1 LLQPAWRVIEAHPR
15 LPATGNVAGLAQRNP
30 ETGEVIGASSGIGA
44 GDTMNYGELE
54 SKLRHRA
61 GFSFSTKDR

>member
-30 ETGEVIGASSGIGA
+30 ETGEVIGASSWIVA
-44 GDTMNYGELE
+44 GDTLDYGIAIEGLMRWRERE
-54 SKLRHRA
+54 SPGVK
-61 GFSFSTKDR
+61 